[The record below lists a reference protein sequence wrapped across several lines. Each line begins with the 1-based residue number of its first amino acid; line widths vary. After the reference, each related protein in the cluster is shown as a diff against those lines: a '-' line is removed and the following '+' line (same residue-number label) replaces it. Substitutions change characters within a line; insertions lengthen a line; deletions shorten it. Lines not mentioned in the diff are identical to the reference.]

1 MSMETERTDITIET
15 KGAFRT
21 IQVMADGD
29 AIVPDIKP
37 DIEKILTVSGRINTI
52 DEKISDNRA
61 FYKGDVVC
69 SIMYRGRNTEKGI
82 Y

>member
-37 DIEKILTVSGRINTI
+37 DIEKILTV
-52 DEKISDNRA
+52 
-61 FYKGDVVC
+61 
-69 SIMYRGRNTEKGI
+69 
-82 Y
+82 